1 MVYPPTPKLWK
12 IKSTTRIY
20 ANHMNSGFNMLN
32 AFRFKDP
39 IKRMLQSRMG
49 QNRICL
55 VTAFHATSY
64 KFLSIMQHATRK
76 SMFII
81 GVCSMLKIFN
91 VIFFWAHHAKKSQEN
106 SLMTQENVRIKA
118 RIFH

>member
-1 MVYPPTPKLWK
+1 
-12 IKSTTRIY
+12 
-20 ANHMNSGFNMLN
+20 MNSGFNMLN

-49 QNRICL
+49 QNRISL

-64 KFLSIMQHATRK
+64 KFLSVMQHATRK
-76 SMFII
+76 TMFII

-106 SLMTQENVRIKA
+106 SLMMQENVRIKA